1 LYGATIRCHES
12 TTTDDRPLISRG
24 APDKPLP
31 KSYRIASPAHPKVQT
46 GITYSVSF
54 DHQIKKTTTVSLS
67 YTGARGYSLFRS
79 RDINAPLPPLYL
91 TRPDPAYG
99 AIRQVESNGR
109 QNADSFG
116 VTLRGRMTAWFNG
129 QVQYTL
135 SRTYNDTV
143 MVTRPLA
150 ASRIERRISRW

>member
-1 LYGATIRCHES
+1 MPPPSIVQL
-12 TTTDDRPLISRG
+12 
-24 APDKPLP
+24 APDVKIPQ
-31 KSYRIASPAHPKVQT
+31 SVQ
-46 GITYSVSF
+46 YSVSF

-99 AIRQVESNGR
+99 VIRQVESNGR
-109 QNADSFG
+109 QSADSFG

-135 SRTYNDTV
+135 SRTYNDTAGINAFPANDYDRQV
-143 MVTRPLA
+143 SGRGRMSIA
-150 ASRIERRISRW
+150 GIAS